1 MKKITF
7 RFKLAF
13 NKKMKNSKAYIID
26 DEEDIC
32 LLLKANLS
40 KKFKEVQYAKNLK
53 EGLAYMNK
61 NKVDVLFLD
70 NNLPDGSGI
79 EMIGKIRK
87 ANPAVII
94 IIISAMTNL
103 RNEAIAA
110 GARDFLGKPISF
122 SVISELLKKFFP
134 AGNTIPS

>member
-1 MKKITF
+1 
-7 RFKLAF
+7 
-13 NKKMKNSKAYIID
+13 MKNSKAYIID